1 MAAQAAIV
9 PPLAAMPA
17 AIPLVRGVVLGL
29 GAALI
34 WGAYLAM
41 ARAGVNSGLTSA
53 DIAFLRYV
61 PAGLLLL
68 PVFLRAGLATAAGVG
83 WGRAVILSLLVG
95 PPFILIGVG
104 GYAFAP
110 LAHGAAIQP
119 AALTLGATGMAIWLA
134 GDRLDRRRAAG
145 LAVMMAGI
153 VAVAGPGSLA
163 GGLATLPGDAMFA
176 LAGLMWAGFS
186 VLVRRWGLAPLQA
199 TAAVGVVSA
208 AIYAPAYLLHVGV
221 ERLSNVPVEMLAW
234 QIVVQGA
241 LSGVVAVVAFTR
253 VVRLLGPGKAA
264 LFPALVPAVAVLIGI
279 PVTGEIPGP
288 WQVLGIVLATAGL
301 VASVMPR
308 R

>member
-1 MAAQAAIV
+1 MAIQTAITAPRAALPSV
-9 PPLAAMPA
+9 T
-17 AIPLVRGVVLGL
+17 PLVRGVALGL

-68 PVFLRAGLATAAGVG
+68 PVFLRAGLADAAGVG
-83 WGRAVILSLLVG
+83 WGRAMLLSLLVG

-119 AALTLGATGMAIWLA
+119 AALTLGATGLAIWLA
-134 GDRLDRRRAAG
+134 GKKLDRRRAAG
-145 LAVMMAGI
+145 LAVMVAGI
-153 VAVAGPGSLA
+153 AAVAGPSSFA
-163 GGLATLPGDAMFA
+163 GNLATLPGDAMFA
-176 LAGLMWAGFS
+176 VAGLMWAGFS
-186 VLVRRWGLAPLQA
+186 VLAKRWGLKPLQA
-199 TAAVGVVSA
+199 TAAVSVVSA
-208 AIYAPAYLLHVGV
+208 AIYGPIYLLTAGID
-221 ERLSNVPVEMLAW
+221 RLAVVPVEMLVW
-234 QIVVQGA
+234 QVVVQGA
-241 LSGVVAVVAFTR
+241 LSGVVAIVAFTQ

-279 PVTGEIPGP
+279 PITGEIPGL
-288 WQVLGIVLATAGL
+288 WQAAGIVLATAGL
-301 VASVMPR
+301 VWSVVPKK
-308 R
+308 

>member
-1 MAAQAAIV
+1 MAAQTAFA
-9 PPLAAMPA
+9 PPPA
-17 AIPLVRGVVLGL
+17 AIPAPIVRGVALGL

-68 PVFLRAGLATAAGVG
+68 PVFMRSGIANAAGVG
-83 WGRAVILSLLVG
+83 WGRALVLSLLVG

-145 LAVMMAGI
+145 LAIMMAGI

-163 GGLATLPGDAMFA
+163 GNLATLPGDAMFA

-199 TAAVGVVSA
+199 TAAVSVVSA
-208 AIYAPAYLLHVGV
+208 AIYGSAYLLYVGID
-221 ERLSNVPVEMLAW
+221 RLAAAPVEMLVW

-241 LSGVVAVVAFTR
+241 LSGVVAVVAFTQ

-279 PVTGEIPGP
+279 PVTGEIPGH

-301 VASVMPR
+301 VASVMSR